1 MIFYFRLARELG
13 MTVGHLL
20 RTSSSK
26 EITGWMAF
34 LSWEDREEKRKK
46 RKESASALS
55 AHLDTL
61 GAAAEK
67 KLSKKEKWRQA
78 NLKLSGTAKQ

>member
-20 RTSSSK
+20 RTSSSR

-34 LSWEDREEKRKK
+34 LSWEDNEREQKK
-46 RKESASALS
+46 RKESAAALS
-55 AHLDTL
+55 AHLDNL
-61 GAAAEK
+61 GAVAEK
-67 KLSKKEKWRQA
+67 KKAKKR
-78 NLKLSGTAKQ
+78 